1 MSLAEIKELI
11 HEQVENSSDP
21 DVLRLVNELLARD
34 HLPRREIYLTTEQQ
48 QALDKSSDDRRAG
61 RTIARNDAAQQ
72 VHDWLQKNP

>member
-21 DVLRLVNELLARD
+21 EVLRLVNELLAHD
-34 HLPRREIYLTTEQQ
+34 HLPRREIYLTADQQ
-48 QALDKSSDDRRAG
+48 QALAKSADDHRAG